1 MIRDFSSSLKELTKL
16 IIIFIFALNKVF
28 SQVMP
33 TSFGIHSKKSSSQ
46 EINYALSFDGSNDH
60 LTTNGGTISTAWSF
74 EVWYKKNGNQSAIN
88 LTNDKNSNNGGTW
101 ALRLGQW
108 NNINKVG
115 ITKYSVQDYYI
126 NNSKANLDIGKW
138 EHIAWTYQNNL
149 VTVYINGE
157 NLGTTF
163 TRGPLAN
170 GAILYW
176 NIIGKSVRTINGDL
190 DEVRVW
196 SDVRTEAEINDN
208 MFKEL
213 NGDETGLV
221 AYYKM
226 SNGSGT
232 TVTDNSSNTYDGT
245 MVNMS
250 TDDWVTS
257 YAPIGNLNSSYQ
269 TDVEGI
275 WKKTGTENSEDSNG
289 LKMSVSSELA
299 EVNFTVFGNNNSSGT
314 TSNNLPAGESL
325 QKRSSREWQIDEKG
339 TVTADLIVDI
349 SDATGNS
356 VSPAAA
362 SNYKLLYKSCVGC
375 DFTVKA
381 SGSSSSNDAITFSDI
396 ALQDGFYSVASTDA
410 NL

>member
-1 MIRDFSSSLKELTKL
+1 MIRDFSSNLKELTKL
-16 IIIFIFALNKVF
+16 IIIFVFTLNKVF

-60 LTTNGGTISTAWSF
+60 ITTNGGTISTAWSF

-108 NNINKVG
+108 SNINKVG
-115 ITKYSVQDYYI
+115 ITKYNVKDYYI

-138 EHIAWTYQNNL
+138 EHVAWTYENNL

-213 NGDETGLV
+213 NGDEAGLV

-226 SNGSGT
+226 SDGSGT
-232 TVTDNSSNTYDGT
+232 TVSDNSSNTYNGT

-269 TDVEGI
+269 TDVEGL
-275 WKKTGTENSEDSNG
+275 WKKTATDNSEDSNG

-299 EVNFTVFGNNNSSGT
+299 EANYTVFGNNNSSGT
-314 TSNNLPAGESL
+314 TTTNLPSGESL

-339 TVTADLIVDI
+339 TVTADIIVDI

-356 VSPAAA
+356 ISPTAA

-375 DFTVKA
+375 DFTLKA
-381 SGSSSSNDAITFSDI
+381 SGSSSSNDVITFSDI
-396 ALQDGFYSVASTDA
+396 ALQDGFYSVASTDS

>member
-16 IIIFIFALNKVF
+16 TIIFIFTLNQVF

-33 TSFGIHSKKSSSQ
+33 TSIGVHNKKSSSQ
-46 EINYALSFDGSNDH
+46 QVNYALAFDGSNDYIS
-60 LTTNGGTISTAWSF
+60 TNGGTISTTWSV
-74 EVWYKKNGNQSAIN
+74 EVWFKKAQNKSGHN
-88 LTNDKNSNNGGTW
+88 LTNNANSGNSGTW
-101 ALRLGQW
+101 SLRLGQW

-115 ITKYSVQDYYI
+115 ITKYGVKDYYI
-126 NNSKANLDIGKW
+126 NDSKANLDIGKW
-138 EHIAWTYQNNL
+138 EHVAWTYQNNL

-157 NLGTTF
+157 NLGTSYS
-163 TRGPLAN
+163 RGPLAN

-176 NIIGKSVRTINGDL
+176 NIIGKSSHSLSGEI
-190 DEVRVW
+190 DELRIW
-196 SDVRTEAEINDN
+196 NDVRTESEINDN
-208 MFKEL
+208 MFNEL
-213 NGDETGLV
+213 DGDEAGLV

-232 TVTDNSSNTYDGT
+232 TVSDNSSNTYNGT

-257 YAPIGNLNSSYQ
+257 HAPIGNLNSSYQ

-299 EVNFTVFGNNNSSGT
+299 EANFSIFGNNNSSGT
-314 TSNNLPAGESL
+314 TTTNIPSGENL
-325 QKRSSREWQIDEKG
+325 QKRSSREWQIEEKG
-339 TVTADLIVDI
+339 TVTADLIIDI

-362 SNYKLLYKSCVGC
+362 SNYKLLYRSCVGC

-381 SGSSSSNDAITFSDI
+381 SGFSSSNDVITFSDI
-396 ALQDGFYSVASTDA
+396 ALQDGFYSLASTDT

>member
-16 IIIFIFALNKVF
+16 IIIFVFTLNKVF

-33 TSFGIHSKKSSSQ
+33 ASFGIHSKKSSSQ

-60 LTTNGGTISTAWSF
+60 ITTNGGTISTAWSF

-269 TDVEGI
+269 TDVEGL
-275 WKKTGTENSEDSNG
+275 WKKTGTDNSEDSNG

-381 SGSSSSNDAITFSDI
+381 SGSSSSNDVITFSDI
-396 ALQDGFYSVASTDA
+396 ALQDGFYSVASTDS

>member
-1 MIRDFSSSLKELTKL
+1 MKKALLLVNLGTPDKPTYLSVFKYLRQFLMDGRVININPFLRFILVNFIICPTRSFSSTKVY
-16 IIIFIFALNKVF
+16 K
-28 SQVMP
+28 
-33 TSFGIHSKKSSSQ
+33 
-46 EINYALSFDGSNDH
+46 
-60 LTTNGGTISTAWSF
+60 
-74 EVWYKKNGNQSAIN
+74 EVW
-88 LTNDKNSNNGGTW
+88 DKNTGSPLLHNTIKL
-101 ALRLGQW
+101 AEKLGNKIEDYDHWW

-115 ITKYSVQDYYI
+115 ITKYGVKDYYI
-126 NNSKANLDIGKW
+126 NDSKANLDIGKW
-138 EHIAWTYQNNL
+138 EHVAWTYQNNL

-157 NLGTTF
+157 NLGTSYS
-163 TRGPLAN
+163 RGPLAN

-176 NIIGKSVRTINGDL
+176 NIIGKSSHSLSGEI
-190 DEVRVW
+190 DELRIW
-196 SDVRTEAEINDN
+196 NDVRTESEINDN
-208 MFKEL
+208 MFNEL
-213 NGDETGLV
+213 DGDEAGLV

-232 TVTDNSSNTYDGT
+232 TVSDNSSNTYNGT

-257 YAPIGNLNSSYQ
+257 HAPIGNLNSSYQ
-269 TDVEGI
+269 TDVKGI

-289 LKMSVSSELA
+289 LKISVSTELA
-299 EVNFTVFGNNNSSGT
+299 EANFSVFGNNNSSGT
-314 TSNNLPAGESL
+314 TTTNLPSGENL
-325 QKRSSREWQIDEKG
+325 QKRSSREWQIEEKG
-339 TVTADLIVDI
+339 TVSADLIIDI

-381 SGSSSSNDAITFSDI
+381 SGSTSSNDIITFSDI
-396 ALQDGFYSVASTDA
+396 ALQDGFYSLASTDT

>member
-16 IIIFIFALNKVF
+16 IIIFIFALNQVF

-33 TSFGIHSKKSSSQ
+33 TSIGIHNKKSSSQ
-46 EINYALSFDGSNDH
+46 EVNYALAFDGSNDYIS
-60 LTTNGGTISTAWSF
+60 TNGGTISTTWSV
-74 EVWYKKNGNQSAIN
+74 EVWFKKAQNKSTHN
-88 LTNDKNSNNGGTW
+88 LTNNANSGNSGTW
-101 ALRLGQW
+101 SLRLGQW

-115 ITKYSVQDYYI
+115 ITKYGVKDYYI
-126 NNSKANLDIGKW
+126 NDSKANLDIGKW
-138 EHIAWTYQNNL
+138 EHVAWTYQNNL

-157 NLGTTF
+157 NLGTSYS
-163 TRGPLAN
+163 RGPLAN

-176 NIIGKSVRTINGDL
+176 NIIGKSSHSLSGEI
-190 DEVRVW
+190 DELRIW
-196 SDVRTEAEINDN
+196 NDVRTESEINDN
-208 MFKEL
+208 MFNEL
-213 NGDETGLV
+213 DGDEAGLV

-232 TVTDNSSNTYDGT
+232 TVSDNSSNTYNGT

-257 YAPIGNLNSSYQ
+257 HAPIGNLNSSYQ

-289 LKMSVSSELA
+289 LKISVSTELA
-299 EVNFTVFGNNNSSGT
+299 EANFSVFGNNNSSGT
-314 TSNNLPAGESL
+314 TTANLPSGVNL

>member
-1 MIRDFSSSLKELTKL
+1 MIRGFSSSLKELTKL
-16 IIIFIFALNKVF
+16 IIIFIFALNQVF

-33 TSFGIHSKKSSSQ
+33 TSIGIHNKKSSSQ
-46 EINYALSFDGSNDH
+46 EVNYALAFDGSNDYIS
-60 LTTNGGTISTAWSF
+60 TNGGTISTTWSV
-74 EVWYKKNGNQSAIN
+74 EVWFKKAQNKSAHN
-88 LTNDKNSNNGGTW
+88 LTNNANSGNSGTW
-101 ALRLGQW
+101 SLRLGQW

-115 ITKYSVQDYYI
+115 ITKYGVKDYYI
-126 NNSKANLDIGKW
+126 NDSKANLDIGKW
-138 EHIAWTYQNNL
+138 EHVAWTYQNNL

-157 NLGTTF
+157 NLGTSYS
-163 TRGPLAN
+163 RGPLAN

-176 NIIGKSVRTINGDL
+176 NIIGKSSHSLSGEI
-190 DEVRVW
+190 DELRIW
-196 SDVRTEAEINDN
+196 NDVRTESEINDN
-208 MFKEL
+208 MFNEL
-213 NGDETGLV
+213 DGDEAGIV

-232 TVTDNSSNTYDGT
+232 TVSDNSSNTYNGT

-257 YAPIGNLNSSYQ
+257 HAPIGNLNSSYQ
-269 TDVEGI
+269 TDVEGV

-289 LKMSVSSELA
+289 LKMSVSTELA
-299 EVNFTVFGNNNSSGT
+299 EANFSVFGNNNSSGT
-314 TSNNLPAGESL
+314 TTTNLPSGENL

-339 TVTADLIVDI
+339 TVTADLIIDI

-362 SNYKLLYKSCVGC
+362 SNYKLLYKSCVSC

-396 ALQDGFYSVASTDA
+396 ALQDGFYSVASTDT

>member
-16 IIIFIFALNKVF
+16 IIIFVFTLNKVF

-33 TSFGIHSKKSSSQ
+33 TSFGIHSKKSNSQ

-115 ITKYSVQDYYI
+115 ITKYNVKVYYI

-138 EHIAWTYQNNL
+138 EHVAWTYENNL

-226 SNGSGT
+226 SDGSGT
-232 TVTDNSSNTYDGT
+232 TVSDNSSNTYNGT

-269 TDVEGI
+269 TDVEGL
-275 WKKTGTENSEDSNG
+275 WKKTGTDNSEDSNG
-289 LKMSVSSELA
+289 LKMRVSSELA
-299 EVNFTVFGNNNSSGT
+299 EANYTVFGNNNSSGT
-314 TSNNLPAGESL
+314 TTTNLPSGESL

-339 TVTADLIVDI
+339 TVTADIIVDI

-356 VSPAAA
+356 ISPTAA

-381 SGSSSSNDAITFSDI
+381 SGSSSSNDVITFSDI
-396 ALQDGFYSVASTDA
+396 ALQDGFYSVASTDS